1 MSDKANAGG
10 VNRKKGSDA
19 TVDINDSIS
28 VELPNMFMSH
38 VAAVSCADT
47 QVPEI
52 RLDNHSMRYTGL
64 RSAVNVDDLVIGRGG
79 MELKP

>member
-1 MSDKANAGG
+1 MSASAPAGR
-10 VNRKKGSDA
+10 VKKKKGRDA

-47 QVPEI
+47 HVPEI
-52 RLDNHSMRYTGL
+52 RLDNHSVRYTGL
-64 RSAVNVDDLVIGRGG
+64 RRAVNVDELAICRG
-79 MELKP
+79 EWS